1 MYCVQFCYEGYSK
14 VVAIF
19 DHRGLAI
26 EYALFKKRTVKETI
40 FVDKPCAIEVLDGDK
55 QILRL
60 PLPFDI

>member
-1 MYCVQFCYEGYSK
+1 MYCVQFCYDGYSK

-19 DHRGLAI
+19 DDRGLAC

-40 FVDKPCAIEVLDGDK
+40 FRDKPCAIEVLDGDK

-60 PLPFDI
+60 SLPFDM